1 MHKLPVIKQIMDVVL
16 KHAEKHQVKKVIAV
30 HLQVGELSD
39 LEDQCMQ
46 QYFDYL
52 FKGGIVE
59 GARLVIE
66 RMPVVMKCSDCGMT
80 YAADIRKDGPLVCP
94 SCSSEKKELI
104 SGRGYFIKNLEA
116 I

>member
-1 MHKLPVIKQIMDVVL
+1 MHELPVIKQIMDVVL
-16 KHAEKHQVKKVIAV
+16 KHAEKHQVKKVVAV

-39 LEDQCMQ
+39 LEDQFMQ

-52 FKGGIVE
+52 SKGGIAD

-66 RMPVVMKCSDCGMT
+66 RMPVVMKCEDCGMN
-80 YAADIRKDGPLVCP
+80 YAADIRQDGPIVCP
-94 SCSSEKKELI
+94 TCSSEKKKLI
-104 SGRGYFIKNLEA
+104 SGRGYFIKNMEA